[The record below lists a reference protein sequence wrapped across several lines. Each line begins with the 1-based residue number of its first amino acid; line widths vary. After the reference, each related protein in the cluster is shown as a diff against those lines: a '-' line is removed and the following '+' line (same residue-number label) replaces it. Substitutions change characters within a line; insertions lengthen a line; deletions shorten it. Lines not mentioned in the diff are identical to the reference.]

1 MFQWFSFAPS
11 TNWGKSQTAFPRTQ
25 SNFESDFNYIC
36 RLLVYVGRYVDFYLI
51 IIDCY
56 CFITFIVLDILRTF
70 YVYAEIIPLEN
81 CLLVQETSVIR
92 PWNYKQ
98 SWWFILAQKVMTP
111 IICFPLFNT
120 QLIFSF
126 MQVLAV
132 IKICP
137 MSIGWLPWLTN
148 HNWTCQYFV

>member
-92 PWNYKQ
+92 PWNYK
-98 SWWFILAQKVMTP
+98 SSFFFFLAPELWWDQ
-111 IICFPLFNT
+111 LFVSPFA

-126 MQVLAV
+126 MLVLAV